1 MGKVDVIIILIVA
14 SGRVNFMDTFVPD
27 QSGINSLGGFAYQI
41 KVFVFYMLS
50 MSENMQVEFET
61 IDDVSVRKLI
71 PETIDDNEDKF
82 RNLVI
87 STSGIK
93 AIQVKRTLITV
104 DTAKQIIL
112 NWILLEGSEAIV
124 TNYILFTDNS
134 YGNKDNISLATLKI
148 APK

>member
-1 MGKVDVIIILIVA
+1 MGKADVIIILIVA
-14 SGRVNFMDTFVPD
+14 SGRMNFMDTFVPD

-87 STSGIK
+87 SISGIK

-112 NWILLEGSEAIV
+112 N
-124 TNYILFTDNS
+124 LFC
-134 YGNKDNISLATLKI
+134 
-148 APK
+148 